1 MGVTTG
7 VLDGVK
13 VLELAEFGFVPACG
27 AILAD
32 WGAEVVKVERATG
45 DPLRTVQAAGFVP
58 DTGDF
63 NHLWELYNRNKRGV
77 SIDLR
82 SDDGRAVFDR
92 LVAWADVMI
101 TNFLPSARAKLRV
114 EPDDVW
120 AVNPRLI
127 YAKGHGQGQQGPDA
141 DQGGFDAV
149 SYWCRGGIAHMLSP
163 AKGPLIMQRG
173 AMGDGPGG
181 AYLAGGV
188 AAALYQRERT
198 GEGAVVDVSLLAAAT
213 WTLAPDLTATSVLGE
228 APPTMDATRPLSNP
242 LVGSYRTADGRWV
255 MLNMLDDARHWAP
268 SCRALGLAELIDD
281 ARFADT
287 AARAKHREELH
298 RLIRERIAVT
308 ALVDLR
314 AALEAEDTIWSVIAS
329 PTEVLEDPQVLANG
343 YLAAHPAHAQARLPG
358 SPAQFDDRAHE
369 VRRRA
374 PAIGEHTDQ
383 VLTELGI
390 ESAEIARLRETGAL
404 A

>member
-1 MGVTTG
+1 MS

-32 WGAEVVKVERATG
+32 WGADVVKVERATG
-45 DPLRTVQAAGFVP
+45 DPLRAVQAAGFVP

-82 SDDGRAVFDR
+82 TDDGRAVFDR
-92 LVAWADVMI
+92 LVGWADVMI
-101 TNFLPSARAKLRV
+101 TSFLPSARAKLRV

-120 AVNPRLI
+120 AVNPRLV
-127 YAKGHGQGQQGPDA
+127 YAKGHGQGQRGSDA
-141 DQGGFDAV
+141 DLGGFDAV

-163 AKGPLIMQRG
+163 AAGPLIMQRG
-173 AMGDGPGG
+173 AMGDGPAG
-181 AYLAGGV
+181 AYLAGGI

-198 GEGAVVDVSLLAAAT
+198 GRGTVVDVSLLAAAT

-242 LVGSYRTADGRWV
+242 LVGSYRTADRRWV
-255 MLNMLDDARHWAP
+255 MLNMLDDTRHWAP
-268 SCRALGLAELIDD
+268 ACRALGLAALVDD
-281 ARFADT
+281 ARFVDT
-287 AARAKHREELH
+287 AARAEHRKALHEL
-298 RLIRERIAVT
+298 ITERIGTMTLADV
-308 ALVDLR
+308 R
-314 AALEAEDTIWSVIAS
+314 SGLEAEDTIWSVIAS

-343 YLAAHPAHAQARLPG
+343 YLASHPMHEQARLPG
-358 SPAQFDDRAHE
+358 SPAQFDDRPHE
-369 VRRRA
+369 VRTAA
-374 PAIGEHTDQ
+374 PDTGEHTDE
-383 VLTELGI
+383 VLKEVGV
-390 ESAEIARLRETGAL
+390 EPADIARLRERGAL